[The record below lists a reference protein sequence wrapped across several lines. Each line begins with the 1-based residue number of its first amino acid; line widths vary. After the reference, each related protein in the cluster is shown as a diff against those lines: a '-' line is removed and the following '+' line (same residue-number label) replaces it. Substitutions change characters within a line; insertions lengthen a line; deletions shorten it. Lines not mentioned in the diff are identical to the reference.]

1 MPVLIGKSGI
11 WPGGLAFL
19 TSSPVMLL
27 LLLILKPSLSRED
40 LEDTPESHLRVMV
53 PYNEGGGSTLK
64 LPTYLTGTVL
74 AGNQDKDKEEGFT
87 ESWKR
92 FLWPFKAFL
101 FLVPFFPTTIL
112 PWPWP
117 GWC

>member
-19 TSSPVMLL
+19 TSSPVMLLLL

-64 LPTYLTGTVL
+64 LPTYLTRIVL
-74 AGNQDKDKEEGFT
+74 AGNQDKDEEGFR

-101 FLVPFFPTTIL
+101 FSVPFFPTTIL
-112 PWPWP
+112 P
-117 GWC
+117 